1 MSVSHRIVDVVI
13 VGSGGAGLSAAI
25 EAASLGALTLVLEK
39 SSSIGGTTANWSVG
53 SIAAAGTRIQKK
65 AGVHDTPDDFFDDL
79 PLFATT
85 SNHSDNPELRRMLV
99 EHSGEAVDWL
109 SGLGVRFLGP
119 FPEPPHRRNRM
130 HNVLPNSRAY
140 GRALTRRA
148 QHLGVTIETGTR
160 VTSLLIEDGVVIGVR
175 AKTAGRAVEVRAR
188 HGVILASGDYS
199 SDPTLKA
206 DLIGPHARDV
216 KAPNPESTGDGHRMA
231 LEIGAVVL
239 NGDVAGGP
247 MVRFMAPPKKTLIA
261 RLPPIG
267 ALASILRI
275 GAKLAPAWLFRRV
288 MMQFLTTN
296 LAPSDTFLNEA
307 GAIVDQAGD
316 LIEVEGSVSS
326 SITGRGNI
334 YFILDGASAESFS
347 GWPRFISTATGMAYA
362 YLDDYRRSRPD
373 VYHQAPSLDELAVKI
388 GVNPVRLRD
397 AVAAHNAR
405 LAGQSSVAGSA
416 VLRPPFVA
424 LGPAMNWI
432 NVTDGGLA
440 VDTSLRVLDKDA
452 KPIPGLYAAGSVG
465 QGGLLLDGHGTHIGW
480 AIVSGRIAGVNA
492 ASREVSH
499 VAQSEARATR

>member
-1 MSVSHRIVDVVI
+1 MTMSNRTVDVII

-25 EAASLGALTLVLEK
+25 EAASLGARTLVLEK

-65 AGVHDTPDDFFDDL
+65 AGVLDTPDDFFDDL

-85 SNHSDNPELRRMLV
+85 SNHSDNLELRRLLV

-148 QHLGVTIETGTR
+148 RALGVLIETETR
-160 VTSLLIEDGVVIGVR
+160 VTSLVVEGGVVVGVG
-175 AKTAGRAVEVRAR
+175 ATKAGQEFEVRAR

-206 DLIGPHARDV
+206 ALIGPHARDV
-216 KAPNPESTGDGHRMA
+216 KAPNPQSTGDGHRMA

-247 MVRFMAPPKKTLIA
+247 MVRFIAPPKRTLIA

-316 LIEVEGSVSS
+316 LIKVEGDVSS

-334 YFILDGASAESFS
+334 FFILDGTSAESFS
-347 GWPRFISTATGMAYA
+347 GWPRFVSTATGMAYA

-373 VYHQAPSLDELAVKI
+373 VYHKARSLDELAESI
-388 GVNPVRLRD
+388 GVDPLRLRH
-397 AVAAHNAR
+397 AVATHNAR
-405 LAGQSSVAGSA
+405 LAGPSSVAGSA

-440 VDTSLRVLDKDA
+440 VDTNLRVLDNDE
-452 KPIPGLYAAGSVG
+452 KPITGLYAAGSVG

-480 AIVSGRIAGVNA
+480 AIVSGRIAGANA
-492 ASREVSH
+492 ASSDALH
-499 VAQSEARATR
+499 VAPSGASATQ